1 MIGEL
6 AAMLVVEIDRDRLVL
21 EDVRDLMVLGGWLMS
36 QRSAKR
42 VPMRE
47 PGTSSRPSET
57 IGD

>member
-1 MIGEL
+1 
-6 AAMLVVEIDRDRLVL
+6 MLVVEIDRDRLVL